1 MSKYLKALVGLMLL
15 LAVGVVVAYRIF
27 FGVTA
32 PKTEIIYVSSADLQ
46 NRGYGSIVD
55 SLIYPYISHRQA
67 FDLYAQYLELPQRI
81 KAGRYEIREGMN
93 VVEIVRMLKLGMQKP
108 TTLIFNNIRTP
119 EQLAGRLASQI
130 EADSIAILTAFTSPE
145 ILESVGVKSKEELIS
160 IFIPNT
166 YEIYW
171 TISPESL
178 IVRMNNEHSKFWTSE
193 RDSKRKVLGMS
204 RLDVSTLAS
213 IVYEETA
220 KVDEMAR
227 VAGVYVNRLKRGM
240 LLQADPTV
248 KYALGDFELKRVL
261 FKHLKHDSPYNTYMY
276 GGVPPSPIAMP
287 SIAAIDA
294 VLNYEKHNY
303 LYFCARPQFDGYHNF
318 ATTLQQ
324 HNANSRAYSAE
335 LNRRNIK

>member
-1 MSKYLKALVGLMLL
+1 MVLLM
-15 LAVGVVVAYRIF
+15 AVGVGVAYRIF
-27 FGVTA
+27 FSA
-32 PKTEIIYVSSADLQ
+32 AAAQTEVIYISSADLQ
-46 NRGYGSIVD
+46 SRGYESIVD
-55 SLIYPYISHRQA
+55 SLIYPLITHHRA
-67 FDLYAQYLELPQRI
+67 FDLYAQHLDLSQRI

-93 VVEIVRMLKLGMQKP
+93 VIEIVRILKLGVQKP
-108 TTLIFNNIRTP
+108 MTLIFNNIRTP

-130 EADSIAILTAFTSPE
+130 EADSLSVLSALSSPE
-145 ILESVGVKSKEELIS
+145 VLGSVGLKSKEELIS
-160 IFIPNT
+160 VFIPNS
-166 YEIYW
+166 YEVYW
-171 TISPESL
+171 TTSPEKL
-178 IVRMNNEHSKFWTSE
+178 IARMKSEHSKFWTPQRE
-193 RDSKRKVLGMS
+193 AKREELGLS
-204 RLDVSTLAS
+204 RLEVSTLAS

-220 KVDEMAR
+220 REDEMAR

-248 KYALGDFELKRVL
+248 KYAMGDFELKRVL
-261 FKHLKHDSPYNTYMY
+261 FTHLKYDSPYNTYMY

-294 VLNYEKHNY
+294 VLNYEKHKY

-335 LNRRNIK
+335 LNRLKIK